1 MGNKIISHP
10 RLIEQKE
17 KELEEYEKQIEIKRI
32 ELFRDMQ
39 MLTHKSNNFDALRRK
54 QSTNIVL
61 AFSVGILFGATIMG
75 II

>member
-1 MGNKIISHP
+1 MSNKIISHP

-32 ELFRDMQ
+32 ELFRDMR

-54 QSTNIVL
+54 HTANIVL
-61 AFSVGILFGATIMG
+61 AFSVGILIGSAIMSLM
-75 II
+75 

>member
-1 MGNKIISHP
+1 MSNKIISHP

-32 ELFRDMQ
+32 ELFRDMR

-54 QSTNIVL
+54 QATNIVL
-61 AFSVGILFGATIMG
+61 AFSIGILLGATITG
-75 II
+75 LL